1 GVRGVPGR
9 PGCEWTRVENP
20 EPRKTAGCQATNRC
34 CAQPLRH
41 NPTLH
46 AKPCSLFIEISNS
59 QGCLCLLNLVNEHA
73 FGKWKQRCSFHRNLA
88 SESRQESNDFSW
100 KAFYHY
106 FASAFL
112 ASRQIHQMWP

>member
-1 GVRGVPGR
+1 MSQNVEMVSNLGPNFFWLKVRTHR
-9 PGCEWTRVENP
+9 
-20 EPRKTAGCQATNRC
+20 
-34 CAQPLRH
+34 LS
-41 NPTLH
+41 TLT
-46 AKPCSLFIEISNS
+46 FVRTFS
-59 QGCLCLLNLVNEHA
+59 QFTICLLNLVNEHP